1 MKRSAELTPLSHDHH
16 QALFAAQQL
25 KRAGDRAEAGD
36 AFRSFWASHGRRH
49 FQIEEEILLPGW
61 IERDPEADRGMAAR
75 VSEEHLAIRAELRRL
90 ERGELSVQGLRAF
103 GELLERHVRFEE
115 RELFP
120 RIEGGLDEDAIGA
133 LGLEIASAEA
143 EARPPEPRD

>member
-1 MKRSAELTPLSHDHH
+1 MKRSVELTPLSHDHH

-25 KRAGDRAEAGD
+25 KRADDPHEARE
-36 AFRSFWASHGRRH
+36 AFLAFWSSHGRRH
-49 FQIEEEILLPGW
+49 FQIEEEVLLPAW
-61 IERDPEADRGMAAR
+61 IERDPGADPAMAAR

-90 ERGELSVQGLRAF
+90 QSGDPSAGGLRRL

-120 RIEGGLDEDAIGA
+120 LIEGGLDEADRRAVGA
-133 LGLEIASAEA
+133 ELASAEGIA
-143 EARPPEPRD
+143 STD